1 MRDSVDSNMDK
12 AGLGQTLS
20 TEQQD
25 NWRCFQES
33 KHLSMVHWK
42 GPAVAGWLELAIG
55 VLVLYS
61 MQYTTSI
68 VSM

>member
-1 MRDSVDSNMDK
+1 MQDSVDSNMDK
-12 AGLGQTLS
+12 AGLGQTLT

-33 KHLSMVHWK
+33 KHLPMVQWK

-55 VLVLYS
+55 VLILCTV
-61 MQYTTSI
+61 
-68 VSM
+68 